1 MWNDIPALHMGTFR
15 HLATLSCAECVE
27 VRCPVLVVTNGHV
40 KGNCSGSIGDTC
52 EYDSC
57 ETGFELTEVG
67 SLSRVCQA
75 SGEWSGVPKACVEG
89 ACEDFTCAGYTR
101 LASFRIAVDVNV
113 LSYLVSTEVGD
124 FRPRV
129 QVQLQVSGRDTE
141 FEIVSEFGDL
151 TELGVFTGLDKH
163 TGWDGKHR
171 LELVQSDP
179 FNPTM
184 AIHKDDSLVLRVV
197 VQKSEDPEDLS
208 LLGTVDLLGANL
220 IAMHPNDN
228 PLGIPMTTLQSD
240 AARFTLAVSGSRPC
254 AWRCGEITL
263 RSDYTSQEGWLV
275 ASMFAGGGS
284 SRTAGPDTYY
294 RGMAFESAFT
304 VTSAEGNEGDGG
316 SIVLIVASE
325 LEAKTFLAKQLAG
338 RELFRAGGSP
348 ASVLAQTGCAVS
360 TQNVEMFNCVWSADA
375 NLPDCPVMALAKLG
389 SVTADVCR
397 SVGCCYDQ
405 GRCFTKNRVNIPR
418 CPSEFLSSRK
428 MLSFNSANKEGLVI
442 SDSASATGL
451 DSSFSLAADVSFSA
465 PIGKRQLIFST
476 MPLDPVEVEKIN
488 TAADGPEFYQD
499 LLSRTVIAFVEN
511 STAGPVIGFG
521 MSNTTVFSNTSLARI
536 VVGEVNN
543 YVFRFSEEEQTMSIL
558 FNGARCA
565 CGARGAVWATGCARG
580 GWRALPGPWGAKV
593 HTARGASG
601 RREGL
606 AEDSAPRG

>member
-1 MWNDIPALHMGTFR
+1 
-15 HLATLSCAECVE
+15 
-27 VRCPVLVVTNGHV
+27 
-40 KGNCSGSIGDTC
+40 
-52 EYDSC
+52 
-57 ETGFELTEVG
+57 
-67 SLSRVCQA
+67 
-75 SGEWSGVPKACVEG
+75 
-89 ACEDFTCAGYTR
+89 
-101 LASFRIAVDVNV
+101 
-113 LSYLVSTEVGD
+113 
-124 FRPRV
+124 
-129 QVQLQVSGRDTE
+129 
-141 FEIVSEFGDL
+141 
-151 TELGVFTGLDKH
+151 
-163 TGWDGKHR
+163 
-171 LELVQSDP
+171 
-179 FNPTM
+179 
-184 AIHKDDSLVLRVV
+184 
-197 VQKSEDPEDLS
+197 
-208 LLGTVDLLGANL
+208 
-220 IAMHPNDN
+220 
-228 PLGIPMTTLQSD
+228 
-240 AARFTLAVSGSRPC
+240 
-254 AWRCGEITL
+254 
-263 RSDYTSQEGWLV
+263 
-275 ASMFAGGGS
+275 
-284 SRTAGPDTYY
+284 
-294 RGMAFESAFT
+294 
-304 VTSAEGNEGDGG
+304 
-316 SIVLIVASE
+316 
-325 LEAKTFLAKQLAG
+325 
-338 RELFRAGGSP
+338 
-348 ASVLAQTGCAVS
+348 
-360 TQNVEMFNCVWSADA
+360 
-375 NLPDCPVMALAKLG
+375 MALAKLG